1 MIKKSLS
8 KKKKD
13 GMSEVKF
20 RFSYKR
26 GCVFRL
32 GSGIMV
38 PVNSWNAAKERLI
51 IPRIPGKEQT
61 AISRLQNKIDELE
74 RFLNSAVVDV
84 DGCVDSQFWRDRI
97 AAFHNGGVLPTVEAG
112 LHETVDDA
120 FELFIKQRV
129 KKHEQHKQMMVVRRI
144 LRRFALYVGSGEE
157 LADWTDTLL
166 SELEAFIKI
175 EHTFFDEHGT
185 CLRNQHLYEAVP
197 ETRTPQVRGGNAV
210 YSIMKRLRTFFN
222 WCETT
227 QRIKISPFRKYKL
240 SECVYGTPYYMT
252 KEELKQLYDYDFS
265 LKRPALGIQRDIF
278 VLQSLVGMRIG
289 DFYSLTT
296 ANIVNGAIEYIPG
309 KTLHESGRVARI
321 PLRSRAKEI
330 IERYKGGLGLL
341 PFISQ
346 QKYNKAIK
354 DMLRIAGINRVVTVL
369 NPTTRLEEQRPIYE
383 VASSHMARRNF
394 IGILYATVKD
404 PDLISSMTG
413 HVEGSKA
420 FARYRAIDD
429 NIKEEVLSVFDDE
442 NDNDSKNK
450 I

>member
-1 MIKKSLS
+1 MIKKTIS
-8 KKKKD
+8 KKQTK

-26 GCVFRL
+26 GFVFRL
-32 GSGIMV
+32 STGIMV

-61 AISRLQNKIDELE
+61 AIYRLQNKIDDLE
-74 RFLNSAVVDV
+74 CYLNSAVVDMG
-84 DGCVDSQFWRDRI
+84 DTADSKYWHDRI
-97 AAFHNGGVLPTVEAG
+97 AAFHNGGVMPDVVGANL
-112 LHETVDDA
+112 ETLDGA
-120 FELFIKQRV
+120 FDLFIKQRA
-129 KKHEQHKQMMVVRRI
+129 KKCERRKQLMVARRIVRR
-144 LRRFALYVGSGEE
+144 FVLYAGYGEE
-157 LADWTDTLL
+157 LAHWDDALL
-166 SELEAFIKI
+166 AALEDFIRI
-175 EHTFFDEHGT
+175 EHTFFDKNGL
-185 CLRNQHLYEAVP
+185 CVSNQHLYDAVP
-197 ETRTPQVRGGNAV
+197 ETRTPQVRGDNAI

-227 QRIKISPFRKYKL
+227 KRVESNPFRKYKL
-240 SECVYGTPYYMT
+240 SECVYGTPYFMT
-252 KEELKQLYDYDFS
+252 IEELKLLYKFNFS

-278 VLQSLVGMRIG
+278 VFQSLVGMRVG

-296 ANIVNGAIEYIPG
+296 ANIVSGALEYIPG
-309 KTLHESGRVARI
+309 KTLHETGRVARI
-321 PLRSRAKEI
+321 PLSSWMQEI
-330 IERYKGGLGLL
+330 LERYKGGLGLF

-354 DMLRIAGINRVVTVL
+354 EMLRIAGINRVVTIL
-369 NPTTRLEEQRPIYE
+369 NPTTRVEEQRPIFE

-394 IGILYATVKD
+394 IGNLYASVQD

-429 NIKEEVLSVFDDE
+429 NIKKEVLSVFDDK
-442 NDNDSKNK
+442 NDSKNK
-450 I
+450 L